1 MATQKEI
8 DNASKLTALTYM
20 VAGCLGY
27 SIENLLKY
35 LDGVNLRLSGQEKML
50 LNRLKTQ
57 LSQVQTNLTTLEGL
71 AFKVMATDEDGKL
84 AYEDA
89 THIYWAAFL
98 ALLDRGGTD
107 NLCDLRLMALVDK
120 VSIYKSLLNLPGMK
134 LSYQMAFAQVT
145 KAISKG
151 EFSKEDFKNLLEVY
165 EDGTEKLKVKFEGR
179 ALEIDIQKELS
190 INENIIN
197 SQLRE
202 SPSSY
207 YILCSLRDK
216 YIKERDLLAREKDEA
231 YSNAWV
237 YYKDANERWNN
248 EYVSHKA
255 NLNKK
260 YSSIYER
267 YLKAVE
273 KANKFIAI
281 CKAYESRENILRTIN
296 ANLRKG

>member
-120 VSIYKSLLNLPGMK
+120 ISIYKSLLNLPGMK

-165 EDGTEKLKVKFEGR
+165 EDGTEKTKVEGK
-179 ALEIDIQKELS
+179 LIEIDIQKELS

-207 YILCSLRDK
+207 YVLASLRDK
-216 YIKERDLLAREKDEA
+216 YIKERDALAREKEEA
-231 YSNAWV
+231 YSNAWL

-260 YSSIYER
+260 YSSINER

-273 KANKFIAI
+273 KANKFITI

>member
-84 AYEDA
+84 SYEDA

-120 VSIYKSLLNLPGMK
+120 ISIYPGMK

-165 EDGTEKLKVKFEGR
+165 EDGTEK
-179 ALEIDIQKELS
+179 
-190 INENIIN
+190 
-197 SQLRE
+197 
-202 SPSSY
+202 
-207 YILCSLRDK
+207 
-216 YIKERDLLAREKDEA
+216 
-231 YSNAWV
+231 
-237 YYKDANERWNN
+237 
-248 EYVSHKA
+248 
-255 NLNKK
+255 
-260 YSSIYER
+260 
-267 YLKAVE
+267 
-273 KANKFIAI
+273 
-281 CKAYESRENILRTIN
+281 T
-296 ANLRKG
+296 KG

>member
-27 SIENLLKY
+27 SIENLIKY
-35 LDGVNLRLSGQEKML
+35 LDGVNLRLSGQEKCYL
-50 LNRLKTQ
+50 TDYQ

-120 VSIYKSLLNLPGMK
+120 ISIYKSLLRLPGMS
-134 LSYQMAFAQVT
+134 LAYQMAFAQVSN
-145 KAISKG
+145 AISKG

-165 EDGTEKLKVKFEGR
+165 EDGVKE
-179 ALEIDIQKELS
+179 
-190 INENIIN
+190 
-197 SQLRE
+197 
-202 SPSSY
+202 
-207 YILCSLRDK
+207 
-216 YIKERDLLAREKDEA
+216 
-231 YSNAWV
+231 
-237 YYKDANERWNN
+237 
-248 EYVSHKA
+248 
-255 NLNKK
+255 
-260 YSSIYER
+260 
-267 YLKAVE
+267 
-273 KANKFIAI
+273 
-281 CKAYESRENILRTIN
+281 T
-296 ANLRKG
+296 KG